1 MGKIQIAELADILVQ
16 RNGLNKRDAKT
27 FVSAIFDIVKEG
39 LAKDKIVKIRGF
51 GTFKIISVEAR
62 ESVNVNTGERLVISG
77 HSKVTFTPDSTMK
90 EMVNKPFSQFE
101 TVVLNDGVEFADV
114 PSDVA
119 ESEPEDAEEREQEIE
134 SLASTSVLQAEPS
147 ESPIDIQTSVELTGT
162 PEPEQTE
169 SPEPEQAESPEPEQP
184 EPSEPEQAEPSELEQ
199 AESSEPEQA
208 ESSEP
213 EQVGSAEPDSEIVV
227 SPQSVDVGSDSEP
240 EVEEVQV
247 ADGSSKS
254 GENVGRWWAFSILSI
269 LLAVAA
275 AYGGYRYG
283 VYETADKYSRMVSQ
297 QQKELDALKKQK
309 IEEDMLR
316 RVYAADDSLRSS
328 SNDSVAALVRHS
340 GDSVVSQSVE
350 ADSEKPVEEN
360 LQSKTP
366 EKKESPAGK
375 QDQYEAKDSRVRTGA
390 YRIVGTA
397 KTVTVAEGESVEQIS
412 RRHLGPGMECY
423 VEVYNGLSQG
433 SQLKKGATLKI
444 PRLELKKKKK

>member
-119 ESEPEDAEEREQEIE
+119 ESESEDAEEREQEIE
-134 SLASTSVLQAEPS
+134 PLASTSVLQAEPS
-147 ESPIDIQTSVELTGT
+147 ESPIDIQPSVELAG
-162 PEPEQTE
+162 
-169 SPEPEQAESPEPEQP
+169 SREPEQP

-199 AESSEPEQA
+199 AEPSEPEQA

-227 SPQSVDVGSDSEP
+227 SPQSVDVGSDTEP

-375 QDQYEAKDSRVRTGA
+375 QDQYEVKDSRVRTGA